1 MILPPYALQAARLI
15 AWAMASPDPA
25 VEEQVTRLRS
35 ARLGEVDF
43 VWAGVLQ
50 GLSARSRAAGGP
62 VLTQDE
68 IRALVQWFIG
78 GRCQG
83 MAHLGAAKQAVLAEA
98 RRLVS
103 LRLDESGR
111 YLSRW
116 VRWETFL
123 EFRAVAVDVNGLPE
137 PAPDQWPAPLSRFP
151 LAAELERAIARGGV
165 AFKALNNRGELE
177 LYFLTDSPE
186 QIRDVAWDFGCLPEH
201 EPDVFAVDLAVYVRP
216 GHPLFYTYRF
226 DMASARGRYE
236 AAAFCEQR
244 ELRVFAITADGG
256 EATVALCRRIRHPES
271 ARRTF
276 RNYCRTALGLP
287 QEPPPPE
294 EVPVE
299 EILCRGTAY
308 QFEPLAVEAGEGLP
322 PEILDA
328 LQALATDRSKLI
340 RQGPFTL
347 WMVRRPL
354 VDGANRFIHGVMLIL
369 TPSFWGRTRGRTER
383 DPLYARLRELDGFI
397 RAEDTFPLY
406 EGAVPLYR
414 YVDGGVYQVP
424 QREGLIQD
432 LRDLWEAMY
441 QDGRRENPYGAVR
454 F

>member
-123 EFRAVAVDVNGLPE
+123 EFRAVAVDERPARTGARPVARPPE
-137 PAPDQWPAPLSRFP
+137 PVPAGG
-151 LAAELERAIARGGV
+151 RARA
-165 AFKALNNRGELE
+165 
-177 LYFLTDSPE
+177 
-186 QIRDVAWDFGCLPEH
+186 
-201 EPDVFAVDLAVYVRP
+201 
-216 GHPLFYTYRF
+216 GHRTG
-226 DMASARGRYE
+226 RGR
-236 AAAFCEQR
+236 
-244 ELRVFAITADGG
+244 
-256 EATVALCRRIRHPES
+256 
-271 ARRTF
+271 
-276 RNYCRTALGLP
+276 
-287 QEPPPPE
+287 
-294 EVPVE
+294 
-299 EILCRGTAY
+299 
-308 QFEPLAVEAGEGLP
+308 
-322 PEILDA
+322 
-328 LQALATDRSKLI
+328 LQ
-340 RQGPFTL
+340 
-347 WMVRRPL
+347 
-354 VDGANRFIHGVMLIL
+354 GAQQPG
-369 TPSFWGRTRGRTER
+369 
-383 DPLYARLRELDGFI
+383 
-397 RAEDTFPLY
+397 
-406 EGAVPLYR
+406 
-414 YVDGGVYQVP
+414 
-424 QREGLIQD
+424 
-432 LRDLWEAMY
+432 
-441 QDGRRENPYGAVR
+441 
-454 F
+454 